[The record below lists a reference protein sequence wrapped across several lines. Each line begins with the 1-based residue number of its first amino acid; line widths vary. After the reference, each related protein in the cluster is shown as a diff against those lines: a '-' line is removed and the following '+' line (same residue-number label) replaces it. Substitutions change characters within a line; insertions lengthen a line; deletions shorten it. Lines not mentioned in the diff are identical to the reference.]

1 MVSDASGGHRLVRFA
16 VLRIDPTGTP
26 LYERVRGRWFRVRD
40 GALSCAVGG
49 GLRPPANYLEYIEA
63 EQEHLPAHSRQKITI
78 FSAPHC
84 PDGNHPWA
92 DRHGVD
98 G

>member
-1 MVSDASGGHRLVRFA
+1 MSRVLVCD
-16 VLRIDPTGTP
+16 LRWGKKQKKN
-26 LYERVRGRWFRVRD
+26 
-40 GALSCAVGG
+40 S

-63 EQEHLPAHSRQKITI
+63 EQEQLPTHSRQEFTI
-78 FSAPHC
+78 FSSPPC

-92 DRHGVD
+92 DRHGVE